1 MDPFTLAIA
10 AAALNVGVPADLLQA
25 VCWVETK
32 HRNVVTVHD
41 GKDSSMGA
49 CQVKPQTARF
59 LARKQRKKFY
69 ASDLLNVEKN
79 ATYAALYLK
88 YQINRYKGNVWA
100 AVDAYNKGSAHRAHT
115 TSATKKARSQ
125 FDSLYSFNDTHYT
138 KAVRQALEVKPWKVN
153 VDAETSKNQSR
164 TSQSIVARCSKSRTA
179 QTKSINKH

>member
-1 MDPFTLAIA
+1 MDPITLAIA

-25 VCWVETK
+25 VCWVETR

-41 GKDSSMGA
+41 GHDSSVGV
-49 CQVKPQTARF
+49 CQVKHQTARMM
-59 LARKQRKKFY
+59 ARKRRMKFY

-88 YQINRYKGNVWA
+88 YQISRYKGNVWA
-100 AVDAYNKGSAHRAHT
+100 AVDAYNKGSAHH
-115 TSATKKARSQ
+115 KKPSKQ
-125 FDSLYSFNDTHYT
+125 FDSLYTFNDTQYT
-138 KAVRQALEVKPWKVN
+138 KAVRQALEVKPWMVN
-153 VDAETSKNQSR
+153 ANDSKTQLR